1 MVVRYTFS
9 SSAHIFDILV
19 NRYEIK
25 MLSADDLH
33 TSSVAINKTQYTN
46 AWTRIE
52 SNRRWVLLLLLRWM
66 CNQSSNQVR
75 YHYQY
80 NHNYTYIDSRRSCS
94 SRSGSSCNH
103 NESWGRV
110 EFIRTITT
118 PLPQFCCKFFSPAF
132 IILLFIDT
140 NSFTHHD
147 HDQ

>member
-52 SNRRWVLLLLLRWM
+52 SAVGLVAATEM
-66 CNQSSNQVR
+66 DVQS
-75 YHYQY
+75 
-80 NHNYTYIDSRRSCS
+80 
-94 SRSGSSCNH
+94 
-103 NESWGRV
+103 
-110 EFIRTITT
+110 
-118 PLPQFCCKFFSPAF
+118 KFKPSA
-132 IILLFIDT
+132 ISLSI
-140 NSFTHHD
+140 
-147 HDQ
+147 